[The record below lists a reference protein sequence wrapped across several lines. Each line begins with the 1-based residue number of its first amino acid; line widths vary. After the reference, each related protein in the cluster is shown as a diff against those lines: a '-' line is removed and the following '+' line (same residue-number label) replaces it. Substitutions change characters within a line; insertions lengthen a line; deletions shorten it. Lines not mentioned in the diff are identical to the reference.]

1 MDIPLDELK
10 QMNIELVLII
20 VILNN
25 LNMLDYNMGKIE

>member
-10 QMNIELVLII
+10 QMNIELALII